1 MMPRLLPV
9 AVAVIAGLLTASAHA
24 ATIRITIKDL
34 VYSPAAAQAKV
45 GDTVEWINK
54 DVIAHTATARNGD
67 WDVMI
72 PANKTARLVVKK
84 AGAVDYYCRFHPNMT
99 ARLTVAR

>member
-1 MMPRLLPV
+1 MPRLLPV